1 MKPSLSLMIS
11 IGGSG
16 SNLWPQYSWQVIS
29 RVEVWSELS
38 TIYVYSSKPV
48 NCCGSVTVCSSE
60 CGWSRVKV
68 RYGELCGTVL
78 MMAGVLRQVRWEIIL
93 ATSE

>member
-1 MKPSLSLMIS
+1 MIF

-16 SNLWPQYSWQVIS
+16 SDLWPQYSLPEIPS
-29 RVEVWSELS
+29 RGLAWAVQR
-38 TIYVYSSKPV
+38 SKPV
-48 NCCGSVTVCSSE
+48 NCCGSVTVCCSE
-60 CGWSRVKV
+60 CGGSRVKV
-68 RYGELCGTVL
+68 RYGESCGTVL